1 MNLILSHIFFA
12 NGLLGLILFVEVLIN
27 FRRPLLLKGLILAI
41 ATSIVLVN
49 VALLYSFYVTFS
61 PSLIEISKVLLLASI
76 LNLLYVLYYFKL
88 KKNILIFSI
97 LIILFKMIS
106 IFYFSF
112 IMKIDNSLS
121 LNQLFAK
128 NLGFQITRI
137 IIAISYFIFCLII
150 FLKIYHSFSENNI
163 FYQKIKKWSKLII
176 FAFFLMVLSIVIQL
190 AVSNSKTS
198 PHLLIITASFCF
210 SMLLLFRPSFL
221 NKTNLEISL
230 SERFNKENSGV
241 NVTEKINLSK
251 DLFSISFFH
260 KAYYANKNASLEEF
274 SNLLEISTEQLKS
287 FILTNYKTTFTD
299 LVNQSR
305 VTLFV
310 ELVQNSTNNN
320 LTIEGFADKTGFGS
334 RQSFHRAFK
343 KFHGGNPSDLLRA
356 VS

>member
-1 MNLILSHIFFA
+1 MILSHIFFA
-12 NGLLGLILFVEVLIN
+12 NSLLGLILFVEVLIN
-27 FRRPLLLKGLILAI
+27 FRRPRLLKGLILAI

-49 VALLYSFYVTFS
+49 IALLYSFYVTFS
-61 PSLIEISKVLLLASI
+61 PSLIEISKVVLFSAI

-97 LIILFKMIS
+97 VIILSKMIS
-106 IFYFSF
+106 IFYFSSV
-112 IMKIDNSLS
+112 MKIDNSLS
-121 LNQLFAK
+121 LNELFAK
-128 NLGFQITRI
+128 NLGFRIIRI
-137 IIAISYFIFCLII
+137 IITISYFIFCLII
-150 FLKIYHSFSENNI
+150 YLKIYHSFSENNI

-176 FAFFLMVLSIVIQL
+176 IAFFLMVLSIIIQL
-190 AVSNSKTS
+190 VFPYNKISSN
-198 PHLLIITASFCF
+198 LLIITASFCF
-210 SMLLLFRPSFL
+210 SMLLLFRPAFL

-251 DLFSISFFH
+251 DLFSVSFFH

-274 SNLLEISTEQLKS
+274 SNLHEISTEQLKS

-305 VTLFV
+305 IKLFV

-320 LTIEGFADKTGFGS
+320 LTIEGLADKAGFGS
-334 RQSFHRAFK
+334 RQSFNRAFK

-356 VS
+356 VL